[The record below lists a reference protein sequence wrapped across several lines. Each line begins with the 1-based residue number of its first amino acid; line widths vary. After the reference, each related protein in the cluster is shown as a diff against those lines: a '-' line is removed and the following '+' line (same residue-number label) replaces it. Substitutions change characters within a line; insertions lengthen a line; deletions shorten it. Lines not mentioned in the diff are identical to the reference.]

1 MKHTLINVFLF
12 LSFIFSV
19 GISGSII
26 VVNRVNNSMDD
37 IATLDR
43 LRGTYVSTKDIS
55 RILAKRDPFIN
66 KEREKMVLYIDN
78 HRIKIS
84 GNSSFILIDEQV
96 YQMPMYA
103 IVTHNDIFLPA
114 ESFFDILKR
123 TVLPGINY
131 DPRRMVLDIDMKE
144 FTIMGVKISQKANG
158 TILRIRTR
166 NTFPEGN
173 ISSFFHENGWFY
185 LTIAGG
191 LVDTTEFRR
200 SDTRGVVRSVAAD
213 QL

>member
-1 MKHTLINVFLF
+1 MKRTFINVFLF
-12 LSFIFSV
+12 LSFIVSV
-19 GISGSII
+19 GISGSIR

-37 IATLDR
+37 ITTLDR

-66 KEREKMVLYIDN
+66 KDRGKMVLYIDN

-84 GNSSFILIDEQV
+84 GNSSFILIDEQI

-103 IVTHNDIFLPA
+103 IEKQNDIFLPA
-114 ESFFDILKR
+114 ESFFDILRR

-144 FTIMGVKISQKANG
+144 FTIMGVEISQKANG

-166 NTFPEGN
+166 NTFCLLYTSP
-173 ISSFFHENGWFY
+173 SPR
-185 LTIAGG
+185 
-191 LVDTTEFRR
+191 D
-200 SDTRGVVRSVAAD
+200 
-213 QL
+213 